1 MRKLRSG
8 KVMVT
13 VMLFNINLCR
23 ELVMDVMQE
32 KLKAQFQ
39 DAQANKSS

>member
-1 MRKLRSG
+1 MFLS
-8 KVMVT
+8 
-13 VMLFNINLCR
+13 NICR

-39 DAQANKSS
+39 EQQGTKAS